1 MAATDEP
8 ELPDPQSRE
17 ELYDES
23 VYPHHTLQTLA
34 ARHDYPE
41 SAGRASSS
49 DLRAYLEAVL
59 FDGPPAE
66 SSRADAPP
74 ATSDESP
81 MTAAPA
87 AGAPEPEQ
95 TGADVTA
102 GAPPDGS
109 AEAVESDRSD
119 AAATDGG
126 DPA

>member
-1 MAATDEP
+1 M
-8 ELPDPQSRE
+8 
-17 ELYDES
+17 
-23 VYPHHTLQTLA
+23 YPHHTLQTLA

-66 SSRADAPP
+66 PSRADAPP

-87 AGAPEPEQ
+87 DGAPEPEPEQ

-102 GAPPDGS
+102 GAPPDAA
-109 AEAVESDRSD
+109 AEAAESDRSD